1 MTPPN
6 MPLWH
11 VDYFEL
17 KALKNKQTQN
27 HLSFPLT
34 ALKNLERGTDSEK
47 RPITRENFY
56 LNDPSV

>member
-1 MTPPN
+1 MTAPN

-47 RPITRENFY
+47 ETYYQREF
-56 LNDPSV
+56 LSE

>member
-11 VDYFEL
+11 VDYFEP

-47 RPITRENFY
+47 ETYYQREF
-56 LNDPSV
+56 LSE

>member
-47 RPITRENFY
+47 ETYYQREF
-56 LNDPSV
+56 LSE

>member
-17 KALKNKQTQN
+17 KALKNEQTQN
-27 HLSFPLT
+27 HLSFPFT

-47 RPITRENFY
+47 ETYYQRGFLSE
-56 LNDPSV
+56 

>member
-27 HLSFPLT
+27 HLSFPLI
-34 ALKNLERGTDSEK
+34 ALKNLERGTDSKKE
-47 RPITRENFY
+47 TYYQREF
-56 LNDPSV
+56 LSE

>member
-6 MPLWH
+6 MPLCH

-17 KALKNKQTQN
+17 FELKTLKNEQTQN

-34 ALKNLERGTDSEK
+34 ALKNLDRETDSEK
-47 RPITRENFY
+47 ETYYQREF
-56 LNDPSV
+56 LSE